1 MLPVNPG
8 GMVGAMLQSG
18 TTQHGSFTSAT
29 NRQVSGI
36 WLNSGHLLLIVS
48 GGICYRII
56 FSSNLHSF
64 SLQMNCKSLF
74 DISLLQ
80 MLIINNS
87 HNQIILLNTCKE
99 TY

>member
-18 TTQHGSFTSAT
+18 TTQHGSFLSAT

-48 GGICYRII
+48 GGICYR
-56 FSSNLHSF
+56 
-64 SLQMNCKSLF
+64 
-74 DISLLQ
+74 
-80 MLIINNS
+80 
-87 HNQIILLNTCKE
+87 
-99 TY
+99 